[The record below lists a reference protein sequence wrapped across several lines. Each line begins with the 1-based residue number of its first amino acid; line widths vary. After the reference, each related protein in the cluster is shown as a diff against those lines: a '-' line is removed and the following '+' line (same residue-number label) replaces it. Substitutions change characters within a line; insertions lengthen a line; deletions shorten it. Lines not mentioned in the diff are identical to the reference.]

1 MKVNKED
8 RIAQVDELMHQ
19 AEVQDTQMT
28 EGQRRMMEVDRLMMQ
43 AEAQD
48 RENEIQD
55 LNLKTQQRGDVIQL
69 EQIQRAREL
78 LTEYKKGKETADN
91 IIVENDQWYNN
102 KIAPPKAQEGV
113 DTTFQSSWLFNVLS
127 NKHADFMDNYPEATI
142 LARELGDQ
150 DTAKML
156 TSIIPVVFEQN
167 KFKKT
172 YDRNTW
178 SKVKYGTSAYGVFF
192 DHSALNGLGDIV
204 IKKASVLNLFWAPGV
219 EDIQDSPN
227 LFVVSIEDNINLEA
241 QYPQLAGKLTAT
253 AQSETKKFIL
263 DDSISTK
270 DKSTVIEW
278 YYKKPNSQGKT
289 VLHYCKF
296 VGDEVLYATE
306 NETQIDT
313 DGMGNIIKDPPAV
326 AGLYDHGKYPYVLD
340 VLFPQENRP
349 TGVGYIDKL
358 KDSQDQINILNNAIT
373 LNAKQSATKRWI
385 VSNETKLNMAEFSDW
400 TCPIVHT
407 TDGSFNE
414 NTATEISVQ
423 PMSDVVI
430 ATLDRK
436 IDELKETGSN
446 RDFSNGSTASGV
458 TSGAAIAA
466 LQEAGNKTSRD
477 MIQGS
482 YNAYEELVAIV
493 IELIRQF
500 YNTERCFRI
509 VGEDGSQQYT
519 SFDNSGM
526 QMQPQTDLFG
536 STIGQRLPIF
546 DVKIKAH
553 KQNPFSRVANNQD
566 MINFY
571 SMGFFEPQNADQ
583 SLACLE
589 MLDIENKERLMEKI
603 QQNGTMYDQLMQ
615 IQSVLIPMAQ
625 ELDAIKGT
633 NYTAQLAQMGLIGE
647 EGMQVAGRQAEL
659 ADGAT
664 DQLGQVNTG
673 SGHPTVDKSRQ
684 KVQESTEL
692 K

>member
-1 MKVNKED
+1 MRVNEE
-8 RIAQVDELMHQ
+8 RMAQVDAIMQQ
-19 AEVQDTQMT
+19 AEQQESQMT
-28 EGQRRMMEVDRLMMQ
+28 EGQRRMMEVDRVMMQ
-43 AEAQD
+43 AEAQE
-48 RENEIQD
+48 RESQIQE
-55 LNLKTQQRGDVIQL
+55 LNAQTQMRGDVIQL
-69 EQIQRAREL
+69 EQIQKARDL
-78 LTEYKKGKETADN
+78 LSEYKRGKENADN
-91 IIVENDQWYNN
+91 AIVENDQWYNN
-102 KIAPPKAQEGV
+102 KIAPPPSQVG
-113 DTTFQSSWLFNVLS
+113 DNPTFQSSWLFNVLS
-127 NKHADFMDNYPEATI
+127 NKHADFMDNYPEATV
-142 LARELGDQ
+142 LARELSDKE
-150 DTAKML
+150 TAQML
-156 TSIIPVVFEQN
+156 TSIVPVIFEQN
-167 KFKKT
+167 KFKKL

-178 SKVKYGTSAYGVFF
+178 SKVKYGTAAYGTFF

-227 LFVVSIEDNINLEA
+227 LFVVSIEDNLNLEN
-241 QYPQLAGKLTAT
+241 QYPQLKGKLGAT
-253 AQSETKKFIL
+253 AEGEAKKFIL
-263 DDSISTK
+263 DDAISTK

-296 VGDEVLYATE
+296 CGDEVLYATE
-306 NETQIDT
+306 NDTQIAT
-313 DGMGNIIKDPPAV
+313 DGMGNIEKEPPAV
-326 AGLYDHGKYPYVLD
+326 TGLYDHGKYPYVLD

-358 KDSQDQINILNNAIT
+358 KDSQEQIDILNNAIL
-373 LNAKQSATKRWI
+373 LNSKQSATKRWI
-385 VSNETKLNMAEFSDW
+385 VSNDTKLNMTEFNDW
-400 TCPIVHT
+400 TVPIIHV

-414 NTATEISVQ
+414 NTATEVSTT

-482 YNAYEELVAIV
+482 YNAYEEIVALV

-509 VGEDGSQQYT
+509 TGENGEQDYT
-519 SFDNSGM
+519 TFSNEGM
-526 QMQPQTDLFG
+526 QVQDQVNDFG
-536 STIGQRLPIF
+536 ATIGQRLPIF

-571 SMGFFEPQNADQ
+571 SMGFFAPQNADQ

-589 MLDIENKERLMEKI
+589 MLDIEDKDRLMEKI
-603 QQNGTMYDQLMQ
+603 KQNGTMFDKIMQ
-615 IQSVLIPMAQ
+615 MQSVIVPMAQ

-633 NYTAQLAQMGLIGE
+633 NYTAQLAQMGLIDSAAAVDVVG
-647 EGMQVAGRQAEL
+647 ANAEL
-659 ADGAT
+659 AEGT
-664 DQLGQVNTG
+664 SNQLGQMNEG

-684 KVQESTEL
+684 RVQEASEI